1 MISMSVGISVY
12 DMTMSDVR
20 QLAMAADEAGFDAVW
35 LGEHV
40 VLPVDYASEHPTA
53 GGSGHEH
60 ITGPIVHPDTELLDP
75 WVALGVLA
83 EATTRLRLATG
94 IYILPLR
101 HPLIT
106 ARSAATLQAAS
117 GDRLMLGIGA
127 GWLVEEFAALDVPFD
142 ERYGRLVETIE
153 ILHAAWAGGPFDY
166 HGKYFSFE
174 RIQLTSRPV
183 QVPRDHGWQHAEGPH
198 ARRLAGRRLV
208 QLRHPELRRGPSPA
222 ATRCSNC
229 ALATGSTRRTAAT
242 SGWRAPTRHWS
253 SGITPRASTTS
264 SSGPTSCGRPMVR
277 SRTSERR
284 WHSGPRPSD
293 FGSDLRFS
301 AGFQWV
307 DLEAPRGELPGQRRP
322 RQPVEAPDQRAAH
335 PDRHL
340 VAATSRQEAPKG
352 RRRLAPGS
360 AGEMSNELGRIDCS
374 PRRRT
379 RPRSERTVA
388 SRAAWTLAQRASGPV
403 LEPHADDPH
412 KPRSA

>member
-183 QVPRDHGWQHAEGPH
+183 QVPVIMGGNTPRALTRAALLGDGWFSSGTPSFDEARRLRDTLLELRARNGLDAPYRCYFRVESADPALVERYHAEGIDDVVVW
-198 ARRLAGRRLV
+198 AD
-208 QLRHPELRRGPSPA
+208 QLWPA
-222 ATRCSNC
+222 DGA
-229 ALATGSTRRTAAT
+229 
-242 SGWRAPTRHWS
+242 
-253 SGITPRASTTS
+253 
-264 SSGPTSCGRPMVR
+264 
-277 SRTSERR
+277 
-284 WHSGPRPSD
+284 
-293 FGSDLRFS
+293 
-301 AGFQWV
+301 
-307 DLEAPRGELPGQRRP
+307 
-322 RQPVEAPDQRAAH
+322 VEDKRAA
-335 PDRHL
+335 
-340 VAATSRQEAPKG
+340 
-352 RRRLAPGS
+352 
-360 AGEMSNELGRIDCS
+360 
-374 PRRRT
+374 
-379 RPRSERTVA
+379 
-388 SRAAWTLAQRASGPV
+388 LAQRAEALGLRV
-403 LEPHADDPH
+403 
-412 KPRSA
+412 